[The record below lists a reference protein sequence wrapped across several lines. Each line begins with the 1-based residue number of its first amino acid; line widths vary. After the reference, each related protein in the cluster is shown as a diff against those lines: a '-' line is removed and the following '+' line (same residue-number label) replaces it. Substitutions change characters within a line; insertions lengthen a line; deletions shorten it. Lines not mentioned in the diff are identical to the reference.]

1 VLGVI
6 AQSRDPESFIA
17 GGLPLN
23 RTGPR
28 ISDDIDIFHDREE
41 AVARAA
47 ARDAELLADAG
58 YAVEWLRREPGIYSA
73 QISRTGETTRL
84 EWVVDSDF
92 RYFPAVRDPEF
103 GYVLHPVDLAVNK
116 IMAAASRREPRDI
129 VDLVRLHQ
137 EHLPL
142 GAIAWAAV
150 TVAPGFTP
158 EGLLA
163 EIGRNSRY
171 ATDDFRRLRSD
182 PEIDAARVMR
192 VLKSAL
198 DEAASFVSK
207 MPTDEAGTIYL
218 GDGKPVMPDPESL
231 LDYVRHK
238 PRRRGHWPTAPEI
251 TSAMLDRLQRPAP

>member
-1 VLGVI
+1 VI

-23 RTGPR
+23 RSGPR
-28 ISDDIDIFHDREE
+28 ISEDIDIFHDREE

-47 ARDAELLADAG
+47 TRDAELLSEAG
-58 YAVEWLRREPGIYSA
+58 YNVEWLRRQPGLYSA
-73 QISRTGETTRL
+73 QIARGGEATKL
-84 EWVVDSDF
+84 EWLADSDYRF
-92 RYFPAVRDPEF
+92 FPAVKDPEF
-103 GYVLHPVDLAVNK
+103 GYVLHMVDLAVNK
-116 IMAAASRREPRDI
+116 IMAAASRREPRDV

-163 EIGRNSRY
+163 EVSRNARY
-171 ATDDFRRLRSD
+171 TTEDFRRLKSD
-182 PEIDAARVMR
+182 REIDGGEIMR
-192 VLKSAL
+192 ILRTAL
-198 DEAASFVSK
+198 EEAESFASK
-207 MPTDEAGTIYL
+207 MPTEEAGAIYL
-218 GDGKPVMPDPESL
+218 KDGKPVMPNPESL
-231 LDYVRHK
+231 GDYIPHR